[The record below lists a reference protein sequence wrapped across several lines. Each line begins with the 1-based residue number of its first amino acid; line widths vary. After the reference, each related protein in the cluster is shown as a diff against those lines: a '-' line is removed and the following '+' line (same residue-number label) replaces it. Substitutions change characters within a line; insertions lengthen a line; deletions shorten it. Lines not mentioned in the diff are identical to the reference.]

1 LQPDLILIDG
11 GIAQLKTA
19 ISVFANNKN
28 FKNILLGSL
37 AKGKKQ
43 LLVYQNQE
51 IIYHY
56 LSKLSPE
63 LANLLKAIQDE
74 SHRFAIS
81 YHHKLYLKEL
91 KNDQ

>member
-1 LQPDLILIDG
+1 
-11 GIAQLKTA
+11 
-19 ISVFANNKN
+19 
-28 FKNILLGSL
+28 LLGSL

-43 LLVYQNQE
+43 LLVFQNNE
-51 IIYHY
+51 IVYY
-56 LSKLSPE
+56 DLSKLSRA

-91 KNDQ
+91 KNDR